1 MENTFYSHIVVKDST
16 VRSNTGS
23 VIVGSEDY
31 LSAYFT
37 RFLNIGVIN
46 QKYGR
51 TFDGGR
57 VTFSM
62 AFSDSRTL
70 NPPDFPDRLDGVD
83 AVVDI
88 FSKLKVGHR
97 NQSHLLT
104 GGFFN
109 SA

>member
-1 MENTFYSHIVVKDST
+1 MENTFYSHIVVKDAT
-16 VRSNTGS
+16 VWSNTSS
-23 VIVGSEDY
+23 VIVGYETY
-31 LSAYFT
+31 FSAYFS
-37 RFLNIGVIN
+37 RFLNIGVN
-46 QKYGR
+46 SQKCGR
-51 TFDGGR
+51 TLDGGR

-62 AFSDSRTL
+62 AFSNSRTL

-88 FSKLKVGHR
+88 FSKLKVDHR
-97 NQSHLLT
+97 KQSHLLT